1 MTEQAIPE
9 LLKKAQD
16 LGYKVFTSGDYNLN
30 LIGVRAAEQE
40 PNKFCDSFNIIYK
53 KNDVWI
59 WEKYPFTS
67 IAGSYWLLNPSRVT
81 GTAILKHDMQYRG
94 LWILGL
100 HQGRY
105 EALVQQGNECTVWRD
120 DNQDIIADY
129 EGPEE
134 TGYFGIN
141 CHRANEHRESEIV
154 ERWSAG
160 CQVFANPSHF
170 SRLISLA
177 KSQVEAG
184 QGSKFSY
191 TLIHESSLNRK
202 PATGPAPK
210 QPSKKRGKDA

>member
-1 MTEQAIPE
+1 MPDQKMPE
-9 LLKKAQD
+9 LLKKAQK
-16 LGYKVFTSGDYNLN
+16 LGYTIFTSGDYNLN
-30 LIGVRAAEQE
+30 LIGVRAAAQE
-40 PNKFCDSFNIIYK
+40 PNKFCDIFHIIYK
-53 KNDVWI
+53 LRGIWR

-67 IAGSYWLLNPSRVT
+67 LAGSYWLLNPSRVT

-94 LWILGL
+94 LWILGK

-120 DNQDIIADY
+120 GNKDLKADY

-141 CHRANEHRESEIV
+141 CHRANEHRESQNV
-154 ERWSAG
+154 DRWSAG
-160 CQVFANPSHF
+160 CQVFANPTHF
-170 SRLISLA
+170 ARLISVA

-191 TLIHESSLNRK
+191 TLIHEDSLNRK
-202 PATGPAPK
+202 KATGPAPK
-210 QPSKKRGKDA
+210 QPNKKRGKNA

>member
-1 MTEQAIPE
+1 MPKQSMPE
-9 LLKKAQD
+9 LLNKAQK
-16 LGYKVFTSGDYNLN
+16 LGYTIFTSGDYNLN
-30 LIGVRAAEQE
+30 LIGVRAAAQE
-40 PNKFCDSFNIIYK
+40 PNKFCDVFNIIYK
-53 KNDVWI
+53 LRGI
-59 WEKYPFTS
+59 WRHEKYPFTS
-67 IAGSYWLLNPSRVT
+67 LAGSYWLLNPSRVT

-94 LWILGL
+94 MWILGM
-100 HQGRY
+100 HKGRY

-120 DNQDIIADY
+120 NNQDIIADY

-141 CHRANEHRESEIV
+141 CHRANEHRQSEIV

-191 TLIHESSLNRK
+191 TLIHEDSLNRK
-202 PATGPAPK
+202 KATGPAPK
-210 QPSKKRGKDA
+210 QPNKKRGKNA